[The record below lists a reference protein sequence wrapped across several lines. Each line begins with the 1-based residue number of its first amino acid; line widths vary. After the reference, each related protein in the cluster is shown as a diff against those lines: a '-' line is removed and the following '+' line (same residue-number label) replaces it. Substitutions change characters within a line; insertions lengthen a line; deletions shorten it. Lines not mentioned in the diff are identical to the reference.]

1 MTRILI
7 ADDHPLVRTAV
18 KYALEAAID
27 GIDLIEC
34 GTIAGAHDQLDRDPD
49 IDLVLLDLDL
59 PDASDLSGVI
69 QLLGQHPTT
78 PIVILSA
85 KTDPVLVRRAVAAG
99 VAGYIPKM
107 SSMGELVRIIG
118 LVLDGER
125 WWPELGEADDEEA
138 QLVAGLSELTSQQL
152 RILALVMAGK
162 LNKQI
167 ANDLAIS
174 EQTVKVHVSTILRKL
189 RAVSRTQAA
198 MLAGQAIARGLWSPP
213 E

>member
-7 ADDHPLVRTAV
+7 ADDHPMVRSAV
-18 KYALEAAID
+18 KHALEASI
-27 GIDLIEC
+27 GGLHLTEC
-34 GTIAGAHDQLDRDPD
+34 ETIAGAAAALAGDPE

-59 PDASDLSGVI
+59 PDSSGLSGAI
-69 QLLGQHPTT
+69 RLLSDYPTT
-78 PIVILSA
+78 PFVILSA
-85 KTDPVLVRRAVAAG
+85 ETDPGVIRRAIAVG

-107 SSMGELVRIIG
+107 SSMAELVRIIG

-125 WWPELGEADDEEA
+125 WWPELGETDAEEERLLAGLA
-138 QLVAGLSELTSQQL
+138 QLTGQQL

-189 RAVSRTQAA
+189 NVVSRTQAA
-198 MLAGQAIARGLWSPP
+198 MLAGQAIARGHWSPP